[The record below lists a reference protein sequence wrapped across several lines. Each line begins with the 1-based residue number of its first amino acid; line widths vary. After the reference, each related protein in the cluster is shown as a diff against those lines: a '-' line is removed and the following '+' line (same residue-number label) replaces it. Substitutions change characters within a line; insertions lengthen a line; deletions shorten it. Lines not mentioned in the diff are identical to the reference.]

1 MESAQLRMERMLP
14 ELRDLEQKK
23 VFTKSEISAIVSQRQ
38 IHEAAIAR
46 PKSHEPYMRY
56 IDYERRLE
64 RLRQLR
70 VSKLGAGQQSK
81 TPHRVTISDYSIP
94 LHILNLF
101 STAAKRYPESRSLW
115 MAYITYS
122 LTQSSPKLISRVISA
137 AIAAH
142 PTDPTFWTMAAR
154 FESDGDQNGK
164 GGGNVDG
171 ARKLLMRGL
180 RFLKG
185 EESLSLWIEWIRI
198 ELNFVQAM
206 TQRRKFLEKI
216 TDKGSVIIRNDGV
229 VLDDSAADTAM
240 ELDQLEVEN
249 DKADEMDEDVLE
261 IKGQGQEAL
270 QSGALIR
277 VVLSNAFKAVPS
289 LSIFDAVIPLL
300 NSTELPIKSALLDFT
315 YSMLQTLHPQLPR
328 ARVMVITRELFSH
341 HLIDSTFAISGVKLV
356 DSLSST
362 IKQLQSICKE
372 LSNSEM
378 WEEFLQFLI
387 DVHTKLDDEDLRKYV
402 SLIIKKTMTSIV
414 SKKSDSV
421 RCHEL
426 ALSHYKTTCPKSEI
440 ISASTQA
447 STRFP
452 ESLSLCIHRLELMIE
467 ATKNG
472 EGNDSNCLQ
481 LFHNSQTRFPGSL
494 RVAELYV
501 QIIKVKHSRKEM
513 SDTDMKDLLTL
524 NLDRAAK
531 NIREPIL
538 TTTESSPNQSK
549 TVTEVYQRALIE
561 TSKSTSRKAIYL
573 SLSSHTTLSINFL
586 NWATSYEKD
595 VNVLEYLFNLLISHP
610 KANLTEWT
618 NYFHY
623 LLNVKK
629 DVKVVD
635 EQLVKAKRLLGFKT
649 GQVLEEKWMELI
661 KC

>member
-70 VSKLGAGQQSK
+70 VSKIAGQQSQNR
-81 TPHRVTISDYSIP
+81 PRVTISDYSIP

-142 PTDPTFWTMAAR
+142 PTDPEFWTMAAR

-216 TDKGSVIIRNDGV
+216 TDKGSVIIRNDDL
-229 VLDDSAADTAM
+229 VLEDSAADTAM
-240 ELDQLEVEN
+240 ELDQLEEEN
-249 DKADEMDEDVLE
+249 EKPDEMNKDVLV

-270 QSGALIR
+270 QSGALIK
-277 VVLSNAFKAVPS
+277 VVLSNAFKAIPS
-289 LSIFDAVIPLL
+289 LSIFDAVISLL
-300 NSTELPIKSALLDFT
+300 NSTELPIN
-315 YSMLQTLHPQLPR
+315 
-328 ARVMVITRELFSH
+328 
-341 HLIDSTFAISGVKLV
+341 GVKLV

-362 IKQLQSICKE
+362 IKKLQSICKE
-372 LSNSEM
+372 LSNPEM
-378 WEEFLQFLI
+378 WEEFLRFLI
-387 DVHTKLDDEDLRKYV
+387 DVHTKLDDDDLRQYV
-402 SLIIKKTMTSIV
+402 SLVVKKTMTSII
-414 SKKSDSV
+414 SKKTDSV

-426 ALSHYKTTCPKSEI
+426 ALSHYQSTSSHPEI
-440 ISASTQA
+440 LSASTQA
-447 STRFP
+447 TTRFP
-452 ESLSLCIHRLELMIE
+452 ESLSLCISRLELIIQS
-467 ATKNG
+467 TKNG
-472 EGNDSNCLQ
+472 QENNSNYLQ
-481 LFHNSQTRFPGSL
+481 TFHHAQTQFPGSL
-494 RVAELYV
+494 RIAELFV
-501 QIIKVKHSRKEM
+501 QIIKLKHARKEM
-513 SDTDMKDLLTL
+513 TGTDMKDLLML

-538 TTTESSPNQSK
+538 PTTPSSPDQSQ
-549 TVTEVYQRALIE
+549 TVIEVYQRSLIE
-561 TSKSTSRKAIYL
+561 TSPPKKPHKPIYITL
-573 SLSSHTTLSINFL
+573 SHQTTLSISFL

-595 VNVLEYLFNLLISHP
+595 LNTLEYLFNLLISHP
-610 KANLTEWT
+610 KSNLNEWL
-618 NYFHY
+618 NYLKF

-629 DVKVVD
+629 DVIEVD
-635 EQLVKAKRLLGFKT
+635 QQLVKAKRLLGFKA
-649 GQVLEEKWMELI
+649 GQILEEKWMELI
-661 KC
+661 QC